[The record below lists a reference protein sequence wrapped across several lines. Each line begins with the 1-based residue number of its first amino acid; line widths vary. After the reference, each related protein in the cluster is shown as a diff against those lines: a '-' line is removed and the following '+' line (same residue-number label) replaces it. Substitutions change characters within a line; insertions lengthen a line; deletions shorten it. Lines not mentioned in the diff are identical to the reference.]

1 MSTPELF
8 SLVTGAFLSLEKDQ
22 KLGRA
27 SALQVATLS
36 LIDGPKPG
44 QSHPSAWAPFVL
56 AGDGGR

>member
-1 MSTPELF
+1 MA
-8 SLVTGAFLSLEKDQ
+8 LVTGAFLSLEKDQ